1 MAKQSPFIFPLR
13 GLGQGVYTYELKV
26 DTAFFR
32 DFPDAPV
39 DQADIDL
46 TLTVDRR
53 TKEMTLD
60 FDFSGT
66 VATTCDRCTADINLP
81 IADQRRLIAKFVV
94 GADNFEDEADL
105 LYLEAETGL
114 FDVSPY
120 VYEVVL
126 LSIPM
131 IKTYD
136 CREGEPP
143 YPCDEDMLARINGS
157 IDSSEDLDDAAAT
170 PDSNGDDADGDKPSP
185 WDVLKDLN

>member
-26 DTAFFR
+26 DTEFFR
-32 DFPDAPV
+32 GFPDAPV

-60 FDFSGT
+60 FDFNGT
-66 VATTCDRCTADINLP
+66 VATTCDRCTADIALP
-81 IADQRRLIAKFVV
+81 IADQNRLIVKFVT

-105 LYLEAETGL
+105 IYLEAETGL

-126 LSIPM
+126 LAIPM
-131 IKTYD
+131 IKTYN
-136 CREGEPP
+136 CRAGEPP
-143 YPCDEDMLARINGS
+143 YPCDEDMLARIDGS
-157 IDSSEDLDDAAAT
+157 IASSEEPADEGASPSTD
-170 PDSNGDDADGDKPSP
+170 DDADDKPSP